1 MRFPYLAGVIEAHLL
16 ASICNL
22 LVAAISPTRRPLH
35 CCLWDAHYCTI
46 WPWDD
51 HCAVAHEMPT
61 SPGVYTIFTL
71 GELVV
76 QGFVLIF
83 TTFLLVC
90 LFLLFLENAKQY
102 IVFICSALYCIW
114 IIFAFIWIFVCAF
127 WEFLW
132 ATIYSKFYST
142 ALYFLALC
150 YSNVN
155 CFSLLLRF
163 TQINCL
169 CLCFLCA
176 LLCNLCLVC

>member
-1 MRFPYLAGVIEAHLL
+1 MHASINIKYGQRQFMRFPYLAGVIETHLL

-46 WPWDD
+46 WPWDA

-90 LFLLFLENAKQY
+90 LFLLFLQNAKQY

-114 IIFAFIWIFVCAF
+114 IIFAFIWIFVC
-127 WEFLW
+127 
-132 ATIYSKFYST
+132 
-142 ALYFLALC
+142 
-150 YSNVN
+150 
-155 CFSLLLRF
+155 LLRVF
-163 TQINCL
+163 VSHYLFKVLLYCL
-169 CLCFLCA
+169 IFSSFVL
-176 LLCNLCLVC
+176 